1 MIKIKKPEEIEI
13 LREGGKRLAR
23 ILAEVVKAVVPGV
36 TAKSLDELAE
46 KLIREGGDTPAFLNY
61 KSKGGKA
68 FPASLCV
75 SINNE
80 IVHGLP
86 ARNKIIKD
94 GDVVSLDLGLI
105 HQGLIVD
112 HATTIAVGEVS
123 DKIKKLLKITEESLY
138 VGIDEAVAGHRT
150 GDIGYAIQTFV
161 KPHRYGI
168 VEDLAGHGVGY
179 EVHEDPFIPNF
190 GIPNQGALLKV
201 GMVIAIEPMLTMG
214 KHNIKPGKDGFSY
227 ETQDGSLSAH
237 FEHTVAITADGPEIL
252 TRE

>member
-1 MIKIKKPEEIEI
+1 MITTKKPEEIEI
-13 LREGGKRLAR
+13 LREAGKRLAR
-23 ILAEVVKAVVPGV
+23 ILIQVTEAVAPGV
-36 TAKSLDELAE
+36 SAKSLDELAE
-46 KLIREGGDTPAFLNY
+46 KLIRDGGDTPAFLNY

-94 GDVVSLDLGLI
+94 GDVVSLDLGLT
-105 HQGLIVD
+105 HRGMIVD
-112 HATTIAVGEVS
+112 HATTIAVGEVNE
-123 DKIKKLLKITEESLY
+123 KIKKLLKITEESLY
-138 VGIDEAVAGHRT
+138 VGVDMAVAGNRT
-150 GDIGYAIQTFV
+150 GDIGHAIQTFV
-161 KPHRYGI
+161 KPHHFGI
-168 VEDLAGHGVGY
+168 VEELAGHGVGY
-179 EVHEDPFIPNF
+179 EVHEDPFIPNY

-201 GMVIAIEPMLTMG
+201 GMVIAIEPMFTMG
-214 KHNIKPGKDGFSY
+214 KPGIKPGKDGFSY

-237 FEHTVAITADGPEIL
+237 FEHTVVITAKGPEIL